1 MSESYAFLNGRFM
14 PASEAQLPLYDA
26 GFVFG
31 ATVTDLCRTFRQ
43 QLYRWEDHLR
53 RFRASC
59 RLARIDIRID
69 DLEMSRIAHEL
80 VQRNTHSLPTT
91 IELCLVL
98 FATPGPIDY
107 YHGEPG
113 GAGDGVPTFGM
124 HTFPLPF
131 ARYRRLVTH
140 GADLIVPTVRQVSA
154 SCVDPQIKQR
164 SRMHWWLAD
173 REVQAAHPGAQALL
187 IDEHGLVTE
196 TAAANFMI
204 VQRGAILSPPAGTVL
219 PGVSLQ
225 VVREICD
232 RQRIPFEERPLTI
245 ADCLAAD
252 EALLTSTP
260 YCIAGVGG
268 LNGKTYRRPG
278 PMLQH
283 LHDQWSADVGMD
295 VHAGFSEAVI

>member
-1 MSESYAFLNGRFM
+1 MSESYAFLNGRFV

-59 RLARIDIRID
+59 RLAHIGVHFD
-69 DLEMSRIAHEL
+69 DLEITRFAHEL
-80 VQRNTHSLPTT
+80 VQRNTHSVPAT

-98 FATPGPIDY
+98 FATPGPIGY
-107 YHGEPG
+107 YHGESG
-113 GAGDGVPTFGM
+113 GAGDGAPTFGM
-124 HTFPLPF
+124 HTFRLPY
-131 ARYRRLVTH
+131 ARYRRLIEH
-140 GADLIVPTVRQVSA
+140 GADLIVPAVRQVSA

-187 IDEHGLVTE
+187 LDEHGHVTE
-196 TAAANFMI
+196 TAAANFLI
-204 VQRGAILSPPAGTVL
+204 VKRGTIFSQLAETVL

-225 VVREICD
+225 VVREICE
-232 RQRIPFEERPLTI
+232 RHGIAFEERPLSVE
-245 ADCLAAD
+245 DCLSAD

-260 YCIAGVGG
+260 YCVAGVRSF
-268 LNGKTYRRPG
+268 NGKRLTCPG
-278 PMLQH
+278 LVFAK
-283 LHDQWSADVGMD
+283 LREVWSGDVGMD
-295 VHAGFSEAVI
+295 VHSGFLA